1 MEPEDIQDM
10 IDAKHRMLAR
20 EHATRK
26 MWLMIALTGFAS
38 VFVPPMAWVALGVG
52 LLLAAFSYSESLR
65 LVREISA
72 LAKRREQ
79 TIDEQI
85 EEFVQERGDLI
96 RRRMQTMMEREA
108 RDQERRRNS
117 PSMFKG
123 NCIDITTEK

>member
-1 MEPEDIQDM
+1 MNPEDIQSE
-10 IDAKHRMLAR
+10 IDAKHRCLAR
-20 EHATRK
+20 EHAARK

-38 VFVPPMAWVALGVG
+38 VFVPPMAWVALFWGMIMW
-52 LLLAAFSYSESLR
+52 AFNYSESLR

-72 LAKRREQ
+72 LVKKREQ

-96 RRRMQTMMEREA
+96 RRRMQAMMEQEA
-108 RDQERRRNS
+108 REQARRRES

-123 NCIDITTEK
+123 NCVDIATEK